1 MRPKDRDGMA
11 NSVDRDQ
18 IAPSEA
24 VIMGLSLFALSVQT
38 LGSIRYQ
45 NVLG

>member
-1 MRPKDRDGMA
+1 MHPKDRDGMA

-24 VIMGLSLFALSVQT
+24 VIMGLSVFACLSKH
-38 LGSIRYQ
+38 LGQYGIKMF
-45 NVLG
+45 